1 MARKTI
7 GSLMIGV
14 GVDLTEFEK
23 KMNRF
28 QKEFGKLGQQV
39 QDAGQQIG
47 MAFGAVSLA
56 IGAGLGYAVKKA
68 ADFEQ
73 GLSNIKAVSGAT
85 GKEMEQLKK
94 LAMDMGASTKYSA
107 TEAAMGIEELIK
119 AGVSVENILGGG
131 LKGALSL
138 ASAGNIELAQAAE
151 IASTAL
157 NAFRNDN
164 LSVAKAADILAGAAN
179 ASATSVEEMQFG
191 LQQASAVAS
200 MVGLSFE
207 DTSSALAVF
216 AQNGLKGS
224 DAGTSLKTMLMTLQ
238 PQTKEQIALATE
250 LGIVTADGSNAFY
263 DAAGNIKPLSQIA
276 GVLQKALEGMTAAQQ
291 QSTLKTLF
299 GTDAVR
305 AASILYKEGADG
317 VNKMK
322 AAMSNVTA
330 EEVAAEKS
338 NNFNGQL
345 EKLKGSMETLAISLG
360 ESLLPALTDLAKNL
374 EDIVNWFNSLSPTT
388 KKFITYGA
396 VLTFVITGLT
406 AVVGFLAMGMG
417 ALAVAE
423 WAVLAPIL
431 LIVAAVIAVIA
442 IFALLWMWL
451 KNLYETNKTFAA
463 VVDTVWNYI
472 KTAIKIVVD
481 AVLPVIKS
489 LWEQFKNGLS
499 EMWAIVKPI
508 FDMIGDAIMEVVN
521 YFKKSGSSAGT
532 MKKIITNAF
541 KIIGNIISITM
552 TVTMTIIKTVLHVI
566 VTIFK
571 VAFTIVK
578 TVISVVFSVIKT
590 IIKTAMDI
598 IKGIINVIIKVIK
611 GDWEGAWNAI
621 KETVSKVF
629 GNIKEFITGLKTKF
643 MEAGKGLI
651 NAVIDG
657 VKNAGKGLV
666 DAFKGLMKKVRDFLP
681 FSPAKEG
688 PLSDLDKLD
697 FAGPISD
704 SIKSGAPNVQAQLNS
719 MLSVPDIN
727 STVTANNTGGTTVIM
742 QLDSK
747 TIASKTF
754 EHMGGVFRVRGAVT

>member
-1 MARKTI
+1 
-7 GSLMIGV
+7 
-14 GVDLTEFEK
+14 
-23 KMNRF
+23 
-28 QKEFGKLGQQV
+28 
-39 QDAGQQIG
+39 
-47 MAFGAVSLA
+47 MAFGAVSTA
-56 IGAGLGYAVKKA
+56 IGVGLGYAVTKA
-68 ADFEQ
+68 AEFEQ
-73 GLSNIKAVSGAT
+73 GLSKIKAVSGAT

-107 TEAAMGIEELIK
+107 TEAAQGIEELIK
-119 AGVSVENILGGG
+119 AGVSVEDILGGG

-138 ASAGNIELAQAAE
+138 ASAGSIELAEAAE

-157 NAFRNDN
+157 NAFRKDG
-164 LSVAKAADILAGAAN
+164 LSVEDAANILAGAAN
-179 ASATSVEEMQFG
+179 ASATDVGELKFALSA
-191 LQQASAVAS
+191 ASAVAS
-200 MVGLSFE
+200 SVGISFE
-207 DTSSALAVF
+207 DTATALAVF
-216 AQNGLKGS
+216 AQNGIKGQ
-224 DAGTSLKTMLMTLQ
+224 DAGTSLKTALMRLNPTA
-238 PQTKEQIALATE
+238 KEQVGVFKE
-250 LGIVTADGSNAFY
+250 LGIITKDNSNQFFTSEGKMKSLADI
-263 DAAGNIKPLSQIA
+263 AAILKNSMSGLTDQQR
-276 GVLQKALEGMTAAQQ
+276 LQKMETIFGSDAIRSANV
-291 QSTLKTLF
+291 LF
-299 GTDAVR
+299 G
-305 AASILYKEGADG
+305 EGADG

>member
-1 MARKTI
+1 MAKKTI
-7 GSLMIGV
+7 GSLLIGV

-23 KMNRF
+23 KMDRF

-47 MAFGAVSLA
+47 MAFGAVSA
-56 IGAGLGYAVKKA
+56 GIATGLGFAVKKA

-73 GLSNIKAVSGAT
+73 GMANIKAVTGASG
-85 GKEMEQLKK
+85 KQMETFKK
-94 LAMDMGASTKYSA
+94 LALEMGSSTGYGA
-107 TEAAMGIEELIK
+107 TKAAEAIEELIK
-119 AGVSVENILGGG
+119 AGVSMEAILDGG
-131 LKGALSL
+131 LKGALNL
-138 ASAGNIELAQAAE
+138 AKAGNLELAQAAE

-164 LSVAKAADILAGAAN
+164 LSVAKAADILAGSAN

-200 MVGLSFE
+200 MVGLTFE
-207 DTSSALAVF
+207 DTSTALAVF

-276 GVLQKALEGMTAAQQ
+276 GVLQSALQGMSAAQQ
-291 QSTLKTLF
+291 QATLKTLF

-305 AASILYKEGADG
+305 AASILYKEGTEG

-322 AAMSNVTA
+322 AAIGNVTA
-330 EEVAAEKS
+330 EDVANEKADT
-338 NNFNGQL
+338 FNGRL
-345 EKLKGSMETLAISLG
+345 EKVKASLETLAITLG
-360 ESLLPALTDLAKNL
+360 ETLLPPLTDLAKKL
-374 EDIVNWFNSLSPTT
+374 EDVVNWFNSLSPTT

-396 VLTFVITGLT
+396 VLTAVITGLV
-406 AVVGFLAMGMG
+406 AVVGFLVFGMG
-417 ALAVAE
+417 ALAVVE

-431 LIVAAVIAVIA
+431 LIVVAVIAVIA
-442 IFALLWMWL
+442 YFVMLYLWV
-451 KNLYETNKTFAA
+451 KKLYESNKTFAA
-463 VVDTVWNYI
+463 LVDTVWNFIKSSI
-472 KTAIKIVVD
+472 KTIID

-508 FDMIGDAIMEVVN
+508 FDMIGDAIMDIVN
-521 YFKKSGSSAGT
+521 YFKQSGSSAGT

-552 TVTMTIIKTVLHVI
+552 TIGMTIIKTALHVI
-566 VTIFK
+566 VTVFK

-578 TVISVVFSVIKT
+578 TVITVVFSVIKT
-590 IIKTAMDI
+590 IIQTAMDI

-629 GNIKEFITGLKTKF
+629 SNIKEFITGLKDKF

-666 DAFKGLMKKVRDFLP
+666 DAFKNLMKKVRDFLP

-697 FAGPISD
+697 FGGPISD
-704 SIKSGAPNVQAQLNS
+704 SIKAGAPDVQAQLNS

-727 STVTANNTGGTTVIM
+727 STVTSNNTGGTTVIM